1 MCTAPAADDEK
12 KHLLRLVC
20 GNDLAIDAYHAMPL
34 RAFAFSE
41 VRATVYGATPAAI
54 EDHRG
59 SKSVEISIH
68 RQSILAVPAT
78 PSRVAASFLNE
89 LYSVRSVLKLYELY
103 SNDPQ
108 APGANVGTW
117 KTPSSRP
124 QPSRTSMTHIITTR
138 IAASANTP
146 ASDLK
151 PSPSAR
157 QSSRFRGQMLDG
169 QRPSTISQIVCAVTF

>member
-12 KHLLRLVC
+12 KYLLRLVC
-20 GNDLAIDAYHAMPL
+20 GNGLAIDAYHAMPL

-41 VRATVYGATPAAI
+41 IRATVYGATPAAI

-108 APGANVGTW
+108 APGANVGRW
-117 KTPSSRP
+117 SMPSLRR
-124 QPSRTSMTHIITTR
+124 QFSRTSMIR
-138 IAASANTP
+138 ISTVPTAESASTP
-146 ASDLK
+146 
-151 PSPSAR
+151 
-157 QSSRFRGQMLDG
+157 LDC
-169 QRPSTISQIVCAVTF
+169 RS